1 MDFFATAAKGTEPA
15 LRDELREIGLHGV
28 RADRGGVHF
37 TGEFEDG
44 WRACLWSRVAVRVL
58 AWRGS
63 FSARNEQELYDGIR
77 ALEWRH
83 FLSPKLKLAVKA
95 SCRSSRLTHS
105 QYIAQ
110 KTKDAIVDQIR
121 EDVGQRPNVDLEDP
135 DVLVVLHLANDEAQ
149 VFIDLAGEALHRRG
163 WREARGEAPLKE
175 NLAAAMLRLTGWD
188 RKAPLADPMC
198 GAGTIAIEGAAWARN
213 IAPGLSRKR
222 FGFERWAYF
231 DAEMRPRL
239 AAMRDE
245 ARAASR
251 DEGPTVYASDESEAA
266 CDAVRDNAARAGVDI
281 VITQRDVRAI
291 APLGPIGFI
300 ATNPPYGE
308 RLATSD
314 DLAKGMAR
322 KFERLH
328 GHDLGVLAGSP
339 TIERAFHLEPRK
351 WWLVYNGPIECHLLA
366 YHVV

>member
-1 MDFFATAAKGTEPA
+1 VDFFATAAKGTEPA
-15 LRDELREIGLHGV
+15 LRDELREIGLGRV

-37 TGEFEDG
+37 SGELEDG

-63 FSARNEQELYDGIR
+63 FEARDAQALYDGVR

-105 QYIAQ
+105 QFVAQ

-121 EDVGQRPNVDLEDP
+121 DDVGQRPSVDLDDP
-135 DVLVVLHLANDEAQ
+135 DVLVVVHLAKDEAQ
-149 VFIDLAGEALHRRG
+149 VFVDLAGEALHRRG

-188 RKAPLADPMC
+188 RKAPLVDPMC
-198 GAGTIAIEGAAWARN
+198 GAGTIAIEAAAWARN
-213 IAPGLSRKR
+213 MAPGLSRKR

-231 DAEMRPRL
+231 DDAMRTRM
-239 AAMRDE
+239 AALRDE

-251 DEGPTVYASDESEAA
+251 DRGPTVFASDESEAA
-266 CDAVRDNAARAGVDI
+266 CEAAIANSARAGVEI
-281 VITQRDVRAI
+281 VVTQRDVRAL
-291 APLGPIGFI
+291 APLGPIGFV

-314 DLAKGMAR
+314 DLARGMAR
-322 KFERLH
+322 RMETMR
-328 GHDLGVLAGSP
+328 GHDLGVLAGAP
-339 TIERAFHLEPRK
+339 TIERAFTLAPRK
-351 WWLVYNGPIECHLLA
+351 WWLVYNGAIECHLLA
-366 YHVV
+366 YHVP